1 MLALAVYAH
10 NPPRANS
17 CSDSAKSGLTCTG
30 PDYDRQVYL
39 HVAENLGILDINCGE
54 RTRLA
59 GQRQQPVALWRC
71 PCTLS
76 GPAASLL
83 LCCFN
88 YFTLTFIKK
97 QEYEQTIF
105 PERDIKKKQRGE
117 AQEVFSDLLE
127 ISYEATGLPQCVQK
141 KKFCFSFTWRSVC
154 KVFLCG
160 KREVLKGL

>member
-1 MLALAVYAH
+1 MLAIAVYAH

-17 CSDSAKSGLTCTG
+17 CSDSAKSGLTRTG

-39 HVAENLGILDINCGE
+39 HVAENVGILDINCGE

-59 GQRQQPVALWRC
+59 GQRQQPLAVWRC

-76 GPAASLL
+76 GPVASLL

-105 PERDIKKKQRGE
+105 PERDIKKKTERRGSRSFLRPFRNF
-117 AQEVFSDLLE
+117 VRSHR
-127 ISYEATGLPQCVQK
+127 SSSVCSK
-141 KKFCFSFTWRSVC
+141 KKILFLIYLKECVESVFVWKERSS
-154 KVFLCG
+154 
-160 KREVLKGL
+160 